1 MSRVGGEKRTFNC
14 TLYVSAL
21 FELFKHSL
29 LCRELIF
36 NKIVVDL
43 NKSYETSLIFLK
55 QYFSKYGLQI

>member
-43 NKSYETSLIFLK
+43 NKSYETSLISLK
-55 QYFSKYGLQI
+55 Q